1 MMQTMT
7 RRVAVTACSAI
18 LLASALGAAPAPDQ
32 AADPLIGYWKINWS
46 KSEGPPR
53 QQDLACKFDMTPT
66 GRQWTVYITDEKGK
80 KSTRV
85 SPAIDDGKTYPV
97 TGHEG
102 SDAITLKRVDSH
114 NWVETLWKNG
124 KPTFQGTWKLS
135 PDGKFLA
142 IASSVRHYIRTY
154 EKVPQ

>member
-1 MMQTMT
+1 MHTT
-7 RRVAVTACSAI
+7 TIRRAIATCGALLLVA
-18 LLASALGAAPAPDQ
+18 ALGASAAPDQ

-53 QQDLACKFDMTPT
+53 QEDLACKFDMTPQ
-66 GRQWTVYITDEKGK
+66 GRQWTVYITVDGK

-102 SDAITLKRVDSH
+102 SDAITLKRIDSH

-135 PDGKFLA
+135 ADGKFLA
-142 IASSVRHYIRTY
+142 IASSVRHYVRTY